1 MHKQHTTATFNRRN
15 KQVIESQHVC
25 LVTDAYD
32 VRDDK
37 VDNII
42 NVVEPFIPT
51 VTVECYSLKKY
62 LIDDQG
68 CIADEV

>member
-1 MHKQHTTATFNRRN
+1 MDKQHTTTTSNSKN

-42 NVVEPFIPT
+42 NVVEPFILT
-51 VTVECYSLKKY
+51 ATVECYSLKKY